1 MVKETMEAMKET
13 MGELDRS
20 KCGIAG
26 RVDCVSPN
34 FVFFI
39 FKDARCVNIFNGAC
53 EDWNPGKCCPDEDQC

>member
-1 MVKETMEAMKET
+1 MVKETMEAMKEA

-20 KCGIAG
+20 VVSRCE
-26 RVDCVSPN
+26 CVTPN

-53 EDWNPGKCCPDEDQC
+53 EDWNPGKCCPEEDHC